1 MAFLGGNLTLRQQ
14 ESRLAYIFLMPSLLV
29 VLGVIV
35 FPLAYNIWLSVH
47 RVSLMDLGEA
57 ASFKGID
64 NFKKVVSDPG
74 FIDSLGATL
83 AYAGLGALL
92 SVFFGLLASLLL
104 NRVFF
109 GRRWIRGV
117 ILFPYIA
124 PVAALAFLWRWL
136 LNPVYGV
143 FNWLLLQLNLILS
156 PVAWLSVKPLALM
169 TVIFFEGWRYF
180 PFVMIFIL
188 ARLQTIP
195 SELYEAV
202 EIDGGGRWRK
212 FFHIT
217 LPELRYVLAF
227 IFLIRFLWT
236 INKFDD
242 VFLLTSGAAGTK
254 ILPLLIYDYSFRLYD
269 FGMGAA
275 ASIFLFAFL
284 VIFIILYGW
293 RLLRW

>member
-1 MAFLGGNLTLRQQ
+1 MAFLKGNLTLSQQ
-14 ESRLAYIFLMPSLLV
+14 ESRLAYIFLFPSLLV
-29 VLGVIV
+29 VLGVIL
-35 FPLAYNIWLSVH
+35 FPLGYNIWMSVH
-47 RVSLMDLGEA
+47 RVSLMNLGEA
-57 ASFKGID
+57 APFNGIE
-64 NFKKVVSDPG
+64 NFKKVFTDPG
-74 FIDSLGATL
+74 FLDSLGATL
-83 AYAGLGALL
+83 AYAGGGSLL
-92 SVFFGLLASLLL
+92 SVVFGLLAALLL

-117 ILFPYIA
+117 LLFPYIA

-143 FNWLLLQLNLILS
+143 FNWLLLQLDLIPE
-156 PVAWLSVKPLALM
+156 PVAWLSVKPFALL
-169 TVIFFEGWRYF
+169 TVICFEGWRYF

-195 SELYEAV
+195 RELYEAA

-242 VFLLTSGAAGTK
+242 VYLLTSGAAGTK
-254 ILPLLIYDYSFRLYD
+254 VLPLLIYDYSFRLYD

-275 ASIFLFAFL
+275 ASILLFVFL
-284 VIFIILYGW
+284 VLFVILYGW
-293 RLLRW
+293 RMLRW